1 MSSTTASSSSSHGV
15 LRHTESGNLRA
26 DGTVTAAG
34 KGQVCIP
41 TADKNAQFKKIRAVQ
56 ANQVCFDCP
65 ASRPTWASVTY
76 GVFLCLDC
84 SATHRSMGV
93 HTTFVRSVDL
103 DEWTQRQID
112 AMRLGGNGPARQ
124 FFRKHGFTDFHGKI
138 EKKYKSKAAQ
148 AYKTELAKL
157 VDAEGYKRGE
167 GRQLDEATN
176 GVDYNNAT
184 SLLDNLELADQA
196 ETERIAKE
204 RLAAARQAAAGPAQ
218 SVAKLASQN
227 PNAKGRLV
235 ATPPSSGNSPA
246 APGLVLL
253 KPASS
258 SATATKNLLKK
269 KPSNTGSK
277 LRVNKLPSFGTASS
291 HVSNTSEA
299 EENGT
304 TDDGFEDIEATQQN
318 AKQLEEE
325 AKQLAQDEM
334 MARQLQKELNNG
346 NGVAAP
352 VPPAPVGTPATEP
365 PAAPVPASQ
374 PTPTATTSSKTTM
387 AEGMAKLKA
396 MNSDFFAN
404 M

>member
-1 MSSTTASSSSSHGV
+1 
-15 LRHTESGNLRA
+15 
-26 DGTVTAAG
+26 
-34 KGQVCIP
+34 
-41 TADKNAQFKKIRAVQ
+41 
-56 ANQVCFDCP
+56 
-65 ASRPTWASVTY
+65 
-76 GVFLCLDC
+76 
-84 SATHRSMGV
+84 MGV

-167 GRQLDEATN
+167 GRQLDEAAN
-176 GVDYNNAT
+176 GGDYSNAT

-235 ATPPSSGNSPA
+235 ATPPSSGNAPA
-246 APGLVLL
+246 VSGLVLL

-258 SATATKNLLKK
+258 SATATNNLLKK

-291 HVSNTSEA
+291 NVSNTSGNEA

-334 MARQLQKELNNG
+334 MARQLQKELNG
-346 NGVAAP
+346 NGVAGP
-352 VPPAPVGTPATEP
+352 VPPAPVGTPATAR
-365 PAAPVPASQ
+365 PAEAAAASQ
-374 PTPTATTSSKTTM
+374 PTPTTTTSPQTTM